1 MGCLAGD
8 HMFDSALQ
16 AAVRDLRIGAKVH
29 DKGAVDR
36 QGSFAFGWVEHGV
49 ILRDLLL

>member
-16 AAVRDLRIGAKVH
+16 AAVPDLRIGAKVH

-49 ILRDLLL
+49 ILKDLLL